1 MIEVRGLAGALA
13 GFGAAAKEIEVA
25 THEGQMAG
33 AEKVREAWVANIEAD
48 DLILT
53 GRYRDSVHVE
63 VDGEEVK
70 VVSDVPYSPI
80 LEHGDSRQ
88 AGHYVA
94 TRAAEEHNDEVV
106 TAVGEPI
113 ERVLR

>member
-1 MIEVRGLAGALA
+1 
-13 GFGAAAKEIEVA
+13 
-25 THEGQMAG
+25 MA
-33 AEKVREAWVANIEAD
+33 R
-48 DLILT
+48 
-53 GRYRDSVHVE
+53 
-63 VDGEEVK
+63 
-70 VVSDVPYSPI
+70 SDVPYSPI

>member
-1 MIEVRGLAGALA
+1 MIDVRGLAETLA

-25 THEGQMAG
+25 THEGQLAG
-33 AEKVREAWVANIEAD
+33 AEKVREAWVANIESE

-70 VVSDVPYSPI
+70 VISDVPYSPI

-94 TRAAEEHNDEVV
+94 TRAAEEHDDEV
-106 TAVGEPI
+106 TEAVGEPL
-113 ERVLR
+113 ERALR

>member
-1 MIEVRGLAGALA
+1 VIEVRGLAEVLA
-13 GFGAAAKEIEVA
+13 GLAARAEQVA
-25 THEGQMAG
+25 VASHEGLRAG
-33 AEKVREAWVANIEAD
+33 AETVREAWVANIEAD

-94 TRAAEEHNDEVV
+94 TRAAEEHHDEVLD
-106 TAVGEPI
+106 AVGKPI
-113 ERVLR
+113 VEVLR